1 MAQRSSKTIALGA
14 LPVMAAAFLAGCGDD
29 ETAYC
34 VDPTDTVV
42 DNRYCNDDFD
52 NNHYWAFIGAGSA
65 SKIVKGSKIKGA
77 KAKIASSDKT
87 SLAKRGGFGAATAA
101 GVGVAVA
108 HKSGS
113 SGGS

>member
-34 VDPTDTVV
+34 VDQTDTVV
-42 DNRYCNDDFD
+42 ENSYCDDDFD
-52 NNHYWAFIGAGSA
+52 NTHYWAFIGGGGTY
-65 SKIVKGSKIKGA
+65 VKGSKIK
-77 KAKIASSDKT
+77 KASSKIAASNKAA
-87 SLAKRGGFGAATAA
+87 LAKKGGFGAAA
-101 GVGVAVA
+101 GAGIGRAVA
-108 HKSGS
+108 SSHGS